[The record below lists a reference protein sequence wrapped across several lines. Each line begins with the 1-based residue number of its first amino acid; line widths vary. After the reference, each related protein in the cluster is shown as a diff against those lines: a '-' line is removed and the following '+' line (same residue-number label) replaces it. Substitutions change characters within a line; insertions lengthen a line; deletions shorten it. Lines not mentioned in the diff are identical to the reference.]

1 MKKDPGLRRI
11 KGLKSLRKQSTDD
24 SGQRIAG
31 AGSRHAFI
39 AKRIEHRINAVRDDG
54 PCTLQDDRQSRFPGT
69 GTRCM
74 NRVGKD
80 FVHRQ
85 MSEPAHF
92 PRVRGDDSG
101 NATIICFCGCVRYRI
116 GQSFERKK
124 LRVFCQQVQR
134 ICIEDDRTFV
144 ALKEGRQQ
152 LETEGVCSQP
162 RTGSS

>member
-1 MKKDPGLRRI
+1 
-11 KGLKSLRKQSTDD
+11 
-24 SGQRIAG
+24 
-31 AGSRHAFI
+31 
-39 AKRIEHRINAVRDDG
+39 
-54 PCTLQDDRQSRFPGT
+54 
-69 GTRCM
+69 M

-144 ALKEGRQQ
+144 VLKEGCQQ
-152 LETEGVCSQP
+152 LETEGVCSKP